1 MSSFATVEFHNHGF
15 KRSFVEH
22 GHVIGVIIIRADV
35 TYQNGL
41 NRLWSRKTRYDY
53 YLPAFAHLGE
63 QAILNKEIY
72 CSGIPTDDDK
82 VWGYQERNSEYR
94 YKPSTIGG
102 MFNSRVPNPL
112 DSWHLSQHFARLPA
126 LSLELLQDNPPFARV
141 VAVPSEH
148 HFMFDFHFTLKCTR
162 PIPARSV
169 PGLNDHF

>member
-1 MSSFATVEFHNHGF
+1 
-15 KRSFVEH
+15 
-22 GHVIGVIIIRADV
+22 
-35 TYQNGL
+35 
-41 NRLWSRKTRYDY
+41 
-53 YLPAFAHLGE
+53 
-63 QAILNKEIY
+63 
-72 CSGIPTDDDK
+72 
-82 VWGYQERNSEYR
+82 
-94 YKPSTIGG
+94 

-126 LSLELLQDNPPFARV
+126 LSLELLQDNPPFSRV